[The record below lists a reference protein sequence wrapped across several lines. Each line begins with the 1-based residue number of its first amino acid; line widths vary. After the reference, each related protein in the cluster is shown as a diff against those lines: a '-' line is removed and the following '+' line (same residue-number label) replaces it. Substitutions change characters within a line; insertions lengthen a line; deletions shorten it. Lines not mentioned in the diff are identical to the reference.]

1 MKTITLT
8 LLLLAANQN
17 DPGAIAELRAIGQ
30 PAVDALLHWRASQ
43 KLDDAGEKR
52 FESAIDSVCKQ
63 RDCAWSGLYWYTD
76 FEAAKAAAQSQHKPI
91 LTLRL
96 LGNLDEELSCANS
109 RFFRTL
115 LYSNSEISA
124 YLRANFILHWK
135 SVRPVPVV
143 KIDFG
148 DGRIMTRTLT
158 GNSIHYVVAPDGTVL
173 DGLPGLYAPKAFLT
187 QLQEMRRLA
196 DGYASWRDKRAS
208 LAAYHSARLTSAR
221 RTAGSGKNGVRA
233 GEVRVSQLSS
243 AWDAAPIAVSKGG
256 TEIPMLDRAWFGKR
270 QRPITNM
277 EMTWKTMIA
286 DDDDF
291 AALDEHSL
299 ALIRTKRTDG
309 RNDTF
314 KAMLKSLKKSLTAD
328 TLHNEYDLH
337 TRIHEWLL
345 SGAADLESFNRGVYE
360 ELFLT
365 PDSDR
370 WLGLYPSDAYLAID
384 GDGITTTSAA
394 LAGTSARQPS
404 GAPAQSARSHR

>member
-8 LLLLAANQN
+8 LVLLAATQN

-30 PAVDALLHWRASQ
+30 PAVDALLQWRASQ
-43 KLDDAGEKR
+43 KLDDAGEQR

-76 FEAAKAAAQSQHKPI
+76 FDAAKAAAQSQHKPI

-115 LYSNSEISA
+115 LYSNTEISA

-135 SVRPVPVV
+135 SVRPVPVM

-148 DGRIMTRTLT
+148 DGRVMTRTLT
-158 GNSIHYVVAPDGTVL
+158 GNSIHYVVSPDGTVL
-173 DGLPGLYAPKAFLT
+173 DGLPGLYAPKAFLA

-196 DGYASWRDKRAS
+196 DGYASWRDKRGS

-221 RTAGSGKNGVRA
+221 RIAGDGKTGARA
-233 GEVRVSQLSS
+233 SEVRVSQPSS
-243 AWDAAPIAVSKGG
+243 AWDAAPIAVSKSG

-270 QRPITNM
+270 QRPLSNL
-277 EMTWKTMIA
+277 EVTWKTMVA
-286 DDDDF
+286 DDDF

-299 ALIRTKRTDG
+299 ALFRAKRTDA

-337 TRIHEWLL
+337 TRIHEWLR
-345 SGAADLESFNRGVYE
+345 SDAADLESLNRGVYE

-370 WLGLYPSDAYLAID
+370 WLGLYPRDAYLAID
-384 GDGITTTSAA
+384 GDGITTSSAA
-394 LAGTSARQPS
+394 PADTSARRLS
-404 GAPAQSARSHR
+404 GVPAQSARSHR